1 MIFANYARK
10 SVFRDNSDSLKNQ
23 ERMAQEYAQLHFP
36 GKVDDFRIYSD
47 EDYSGA
53 NTHRP
58 DLQRMLHDIE
68 NNDIDVLIVYQL
80 DRLSRDIRDFSNIYS
95 ILDEHNVQFVSVK
108 ENIDTTTP
116 IGKAMMYI
124 TVVFAQMERET
135 IANRVT
141 DNMITLARD
150 GWWVGGNPPVG
161 YRRKRITAENGRN
174 HVTLEI
180 VPEEA
185 AANVRIFEQFLSG
198 HYTISSFQTYCRR
211 QNILTAKGYVMTTS
225 QIYKLL
231 TSPYCVPATQEIY
244 DYFSRK
250 GCRMMDDRSHWTGE
264 YGVMVYGRSTER
276 GNTHTLTSPDNWIVC
291 VGHHKPYISVDMWL
305 SVQNRFGKNVF
316 DRTTKYEI
324 PLLKGILRCK
334 CGRLCGMS
342 RKKKVDGSISTWYR
356 CPRKNQDSTACDMK
370 EIKIELLDNTVLG
383 IFQEISIDDDKI
395 YNYINSPSRPS
406 TSPDEIQRKID
417 TISRK
422 IERMAESLA
431 LAEGGTAAR
440 YIIAQIEKLDLEK
453 QSLSQELY
461 SVSKIQKNYKQSI
474 TNVKSIQNQIRT
486 LLKDFDNYTDIER
499 NNIAREIIKECV
511 WDGETLRI
519 TL

>member
-1 MIFANYARK
+1 MIFANYSRK

-141 DNMITLARD
+141 DNMITLAQE
-150 GWWVGGNPPVG
+150 GWWTGGNPPIG
-161 YRRKRITAENGRN
+161 YRRKRITSENGRN

-180 VPEEA
+180 VPNEA
-185 AANVRIFEQFLSG
+185 SVNVSIFEQFLSG
-198 HYTISSFQTYCRR
+198 HYTLSSFQTYCRR
-211 QNILTAKGYVMTTS
+211 QGILTAKGYEMTSS
-225 QIYKLL
+225 QLYKLL
-231 TSPYCVPATQEIY
+231 TNPYCVPASPEIY
-244 DYFSRK
+244 DYFSAK
-250 GCRMMDDRSHWTGE
+250 GCRMVDDRSHWTGE
-264 YGVMVYGRSTER
+264 YGVMIYGRTTER
-276 GNTHTLTSPDNWIVC
+276 GKSHTLTSPDNWTVC
-291 VGHHKPYISVDMWL
+291 VGHHKPYISTDMWL
-305 SVQNRFGKNVF
+305 SVQDRFGKNIF
-316 DRTTKYEI
+316 DKTTKYEI

-342 RKKKVDGSISTWYR
+342 RKKKTNGTISTWYR
-356 CPRKNQDSTACDMK
+356 CPRKNQNPSACDMR
-370 EIKIELLDNTVLG
+370 EIKIDLLDNTVLG
-383 IFQEISIDDDKI
+383 IFREISIDDNAI
-395 YNYINSPSRPS
+395 YNYISSPSRP
-406 TSPDEIQRKID
+406 TSNLADVSNRLD
-417 TISRK
+417 TVSRK
-422 IERMAESLA
+422 IERLAESLA
-431 LAEGGTAAR
+431 MADGGAAAK
-440 YIIAQIEKLDLEK
+440 YIISQIEKLDHEK
-453 QSLSQELY
+453 NILSQKLTAI
-461 SVSKIQKNYKQSI
+461 SADQKNYNRSLNNAENIRKQI
-474 TNVKSIQNQIRT
+474 KE
-486 LLKDFDNYTDIER
+486 LLKDFDNYSDVER